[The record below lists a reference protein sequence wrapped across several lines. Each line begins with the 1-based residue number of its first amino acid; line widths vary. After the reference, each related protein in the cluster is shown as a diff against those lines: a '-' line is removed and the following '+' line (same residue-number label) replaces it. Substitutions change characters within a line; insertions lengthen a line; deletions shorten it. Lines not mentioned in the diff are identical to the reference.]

1 MISKGLKRAV
11 TLLAVAGA
19 ATVGAYAQQMP
30 PPVFSQL
37 ADGVYYWS
45 AMGYGSLVVVS
56 GEDVLVTEPA
66 NDLRAPMLQA
76 YVATLTDHPI
86 GHIVMTHEH
95 YDHVGGTG
103 LFPDATVYCHVNCQP
118 VFDLAVAPFDDVP
131 EVDETFTDFKR
142 IMVGDIAVEL
152 HHLGPGDGDAT
163 TIIYLPGEKVVL
175 TADMYEVEA
184 LTGAAWVDD
193 KNYTGTRKILNAISE
208 WDLEHAMTAHSP
220 STDPQSLRDNAMY
233 YNDLY
238 DAVYQR
244 MKQARDE
251 GGPFAVFG
259 LIDSLPGSI
268 KLDQYS
274 DWANYDSAIA
284 SHARRMMF
292 SIFHGD

>member
-1 MISKGLKRAV
+1 MTSKGLRRAV

-30 PPVFSQL
+30 PPVANQL
-37 ADGVYYWS
+37 ADGVYYWY

-86 GHIVMTHEH
+86 SHIVMTHEH
-95 YDHVGGTG
+95 FDHVGGTG
-103 LFPDATVYCHVNCQP
+103 LFPDAAVYCHVNCQP
-118 VFDLAVAPFDDVP
+118 IFDLAVAPFNDVP

-142 IMVGDIAVEL
+142 IMVGDTPVEL

-163 TIIYLPGEKVVL
+163 TVVYLPGEKIVL
-175 TADMYEVEA
+175 TADLYEDQQ

-193 KNYTGTRKILNAISE
+193 KNFTGTRNILNTISA
-208 WDLEHAMTAHSP
+208 WDLEHALTSHSV
-220 STDPQSLRDNAMY
+220 STDPQVLRDNAQY
-233 YNDLY
+233 YNDLF
-238 DAVYQR
+238 DAVYQQ

-259 LIDSLPGSI
+259 LLESLPGSI
-268 KLDQYS
+268 QLDQYS
-274 DWANYDSAIA
+274 GWANYDSALS

-292 SIFHGD
+292 AIFHAD